1 MRGICCDFSVT
12 EYSLV
17 TGIFPHGRAH
27 SDTVVKRHTPL
38 GSFIRIAKPIH
49 GSKKSLVIQRTAAFD

>member
-12 EYSLV
+12 EYSLL
-17 TGIFPHGRAH
+17 TGIFLHGRAY
-27 SDTVVKRHTPL
+27 SDTVVKRHIPL

-49 GSKKSLVIQRTAAFD
+49 GSKKSLVVQRTAAFD